1 MEIFLRAAE
10 FYLAICDLLG
20 IRQNVSRLRCNVKE
34 AWELVLCN
42 QFHDVLPGSCIEE
55 VVGNA
60 MAYYNKAENLINF
73 PSLENSETCDVDLAS
88 GSIKLTWE
96 LQDSIKTSVS
106 EENGDTF
113 TLQNEFFAAKFN
125 AKGQLVSLRIHHVEK
140 DLASEHQPINVF
152 RFYHDMPL
160 FWDAWDI
167 MDYYA
172 ETAVDI
178 LAIKCDVVNDTSLL
192 FKYQVSSHSSFELS
206 VSLKSD
212 SPYLE
217 FFLDVNWLEAHT
229 LLKVEFPFN
238 VRCTKAFYGSQ
249 IGFVERTN
257 SLNTSHDTAKHEV
270 CGHKWAAMQQYGIG
284 CAILSPTKY
293 GFRALESTL
302 ALSLLRSPKSP
313 DANADMGH
321 HKISYAL
328 MPYEGTFQQANV
340 PKVAN
345 EFLMSM
351 QENKLRVPIPLSI
364 QSELRNLFVL
374 STDAVRLECFKH
386 AEIHPKGFVL
396 RLAEQFGSS
405 ISCELKI
412 STLLPLKKYVFCD
425 ILERPLIKG
434 GQFTDIIESTITVRF
449 EPFKLINLLI
459 V

>member
-1 MEIFLRAAE
+1 MEILLRSAE

-20 IRQNVSRLRCNVKE
+20 IQQDVSCLRSNVKE

-55 VVGNA
+55 VVQNA
-60 MAYYNKAENLINF
+60 MAYYNKAENLIKF
-73 PSLENSETCDVDLAS
+73 PSLENSETWEIDLAS
-88 GSIKLTWE
+88 WSMKLTVE
-96 LQDSIKTSVS
+96 VPDSVKICVS
-106 EENGDTF
+106 EENGNTF
-113 TLQNEFFAAKFN
+113 TLENWFLAAKFN
-125 AKGQLVSLRIHHVEK
+125 AKGQLVSLRIRHAEK
-140 DLASEHQPINVF
+140 DLASENQPINVF
-152 RFYHDMPL
+152 RLYHDMPL

-178 LAIKCDVVNDTSLL
+178 LAVKCNVVNYTSLVFEYEL
-192 FKYQVSSHSSFELS
+192 SSKSSFELS
-206 VSLKSD
+206 VSLKPG

-217 FFLDVNWLEAHT
+217 FSLDVNWQEAHK

-257 SLNTSHDTAKHEV
+257 NLNTSHDTAKHEV

-284 CAILSPTKY
+284 CAILSPNKY
-293 GFRALESTL
+293 GFRALESNL

-351 QENKLRVPIPLSI
+351 QENKLRVPIPLSMK
-364 QSELRNLFVL
+364 SELRNLFVL
-374 STDAVRLECFKH
+374 STDAVRVECFKH

-405 ISCELKI
+405 ISCEVKI
-412 STLLPLKKYVFCD
+412 SKVLPLKKYVFCD
-425 ILERPLIKG
+425 ILERPFNKG
-434 GQFTDIIESTITVRF
+434 GQFTDIIESTIPVRF